1 MLNLQIEVTDK
12 AERPQKF
19 RIRVIIIVPIGSPVG
34 ELTGTN
40 WLLVEGRLCYLQAGV
55 SDRSGGWRG
64 RGPDLS
70 RLFSD
75 TSHPILE
82 PPDPP
87 IDSSRIQMP
96 SYFCKLSEMCC
107 SL

>member
-1 MLNLQIEVTDK
+1 MLNLQIEVSDK
-12 AERPQKF
+12 AEGPQKF
-19 RIRVIIIVPIGSPVG
+19 RIRVIIIIVPIGSPVG

-70 RLFSD
+70 WLFSD
-75 TSHPILE
+75 LAT
-82 PPDPP
+82 
-87 IDSSRIQMP
+87 
-96 SYFCKLSEMCC
+96 
-107 SL
+107 